1 MGKTSEE
8 WAHYAAHKAMEG
20 AMKGAGC
27 IVTTLVML
35 TGVGTFSAV
44 VAWVLLA

>member
-8 WAHYAAHKAMEG
+8 VAHHVVHKAMEG
-20 AMKGAGC
+20 AGC
-27 IVTTLVML
+27 IVTALVML